1 MCIFHSLALSLPA
14 AASFSNTVSPFETCY
29 SLNFRLTERLLFL
42 SPHTRLFL
50 LLILFKQFN
59 YHFTKLGWIIDAKHF
74 AKSQNY
80 RIFDDVSN
88 FLIFNFQLFIFP
100 TIVMDIKSNKIY
112 IIIVEHNAENKISKF
127 LNRIFTMDNP

>member
-1 MCIFHSLALSLPA
+1 MQ
-14 AASFSNTVSPFETCY
+14 N
-29 SLNFRLTERLLFL
+29 
-42 SPHTRLFL
+42 
-50 LLILFKQFN
+50 
-59 YHFTKLGWIIDAKHF
+59 F
-74 AKSQNY
+74 AKIIEFSMMF

-127 LNRIFTMDNP
+127 LNHIFTMDNP